1 MANLVLISRQKPL
14 ARKDLLVCLDI
25 LLFYF
30 PLNLILN
37 DVVKVW
43 FCCCCCCCFLCSLG
57 SECSWYSVIYLRVTE
72 TLYMFSS
79 KNYRDAV
86 LVYRTVIH
94 SDFCGGLSCFLFSIY
109 VCLFFVF
116 VYMIWGEDLT
126 LFICIYSVS
135 PAPFLEMTIFHQSV
149 FLAPFSKINWP
160 YVCNYAST
168 ALSWLP

>member
-109 VCLFFVF
+109 VCLFFCF
-116 VYMIWGEDLT
+116 CIYDLRWGSNVIHLHIFSFPSTISWNDYFSPVSFLGT
-126 LFICIYSVS
+126 LFKNKLTIC
-135 PAPFLEMTIFHQSV
+135 L
-149 FLAPFSKINWP
+149 
-160 YVCNYAST
+160 
-168 ALSWLP
+168 